1 MGEYS
6 VFGIPAAAAR
16 LDIECMSG
24 YLFKRIA
31 TLTVVLGGCLSA
43 SVAFAATPAAPLTG
57 SAGESPTGQGPGN
70 SRQNS
75 AVLEARNIAP
85 GDSRSATVT
94 ITNRDRVPASFRLTK
109 HGLRERPGQGGG
121 KLSDR
126 LELRVEEVTDQAS
139 PATLYSGALG
149 SMPRQTLGRFM
160 PGESRTYRFT
170 AIFADRRTGL
180 ADNAYMGGSL
190 SLDFHWRSTQ

>member
-1 MGEYS
+1 
-6 VFGIPAAAAR
+6 
-16 LDIECMSG
+16 MSG
-24 YLFKRIA
+24 HLFKRIA
-31 TLTVVLGGCLSA
+31 TVTVVLGGCLSA
-43 SVAFAATPAAPLTG
+43 GVAFAATPAAPSTG
-57 SAGESPTGQGPGN
+57 SAGESPTSHSPGN

-94 ITNRDRVPASFRLTK
+94 ITNRDRVPASFSLTK
-109 HGLRERPGQGGG
+109 YGLREQPGRGGG

-126 LELRVEEVTDQAS
+126 LELRLEEVTDQPS

-149 SMPRQTLGRFM
+149 SMSRQTFGRFM

-170 AIFADRRTGL
+170 VTFTDRRAPLGENL
-180 ADNAYMGGSL
+180 GDNAYMGGSL
-190 SLDFHWRSTQ
+190 SLGFHWRSSQ